1 MRQASTM
8 IWTITFAKKLRLVF
22 LGLNVISSEIAD
34 ATAWACYVMT
44 KSLCIG
50 PVA

>member
-1 MRQASTM
+1 MSQASTM
-8 IWTITFAKKLRLVF
+8 IWTITFAKRLRLVF
-22 LGLNVISSEIAD
+22 LGLNVFSYEIAE
-34 ATAWACYVMT
+34 ATARACYVMT